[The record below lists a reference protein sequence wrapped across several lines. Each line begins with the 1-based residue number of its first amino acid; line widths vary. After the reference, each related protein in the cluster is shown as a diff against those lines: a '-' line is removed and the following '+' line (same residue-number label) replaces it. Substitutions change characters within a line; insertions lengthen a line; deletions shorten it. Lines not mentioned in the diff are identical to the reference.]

1 MEYLID
7 ANNNDN
13 RVYKDED
20 KEILY
25 RNIWEKIFEIPPEDN
40 RNFTI
45 NNENLV
51 REYLECNSELSKPY
65 QFADLSRLD
74 EDNFLIKPVTASDII
89 NIIKGFKNKAPGIS
103 GINKQ
108 ILSQLPQNAIERY
121 SLLTNLTLSMG
132 YYPTAYKNGELV
144 FTPKQGIRHQAT

>member
-1 MEYLID
+1 MGKVKQLIGSDKEKVEYLID
-7 ANNNDN
+7 ANNNNN

-40 RNFTI
+40 RNFNV

-51 REYLECNSELSKPY
+51 REYLERNRELSIHY
-65 QFADLSRLD
+65 QYADLSKLD
-74 EDNFLIKPVTASDII
+74 EDNILIKPVRASDII

-103 GINKQ
+103 
-108 ILSQLPQNAIERY
+108 
-121 SLLTNLTLSMG
+121 
-132 YYPTAYKNGELV
+132 
-144 FTPKQGIRHQAT
+144 